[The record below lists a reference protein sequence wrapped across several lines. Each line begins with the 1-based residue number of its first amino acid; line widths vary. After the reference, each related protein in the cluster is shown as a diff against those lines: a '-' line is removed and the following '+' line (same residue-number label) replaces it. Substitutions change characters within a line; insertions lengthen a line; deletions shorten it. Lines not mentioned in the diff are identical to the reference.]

1 MHKAKKKP
9 EFLRELWEQRSRKEV
24 KVGTAVQHINSL
36 AKKNVVI
43 DSANMVKEVLNEE
56 TDQEYKEHQV
66 RKIMRHDLGM
76 RYKKI
81 SHVALHTNSPKNLIL
96 RQRYAIELVALLN
109 NGKRIINI
117 DESWIGQ
124 SDFRRR
130 KWVQKGQ
137 SCSEIQLQVNPR
149 ISMIVGLDS
158 TGAVY
163 LSLLQSNNNSQTMEL
178 FFKNLVK
185 KLDKEDDKWRKKT
198 VILLDNAPYHA
209 SKAFYDM
216 SAGLKLPIIFSG
228 PHSYDAA
235 PCELWFAAFKRKDI
249 NPRRVPTGKS
259 NFNEVVR
266 LVVERAQQIPLQ
278 HRVLFW
284 HHCLQHAYRYMHLQH
299 I

>member
-1 MHKAKKKP
+1 M
-9 EFLRELWEQRSRKEV
+9 
-24 KVGTAVQHINSL
+24 GTAVQHINSL

-284 HHCLQHAYRYMHLQH
+284 HHCLQHAYRYMHLQP

>member
-1 MHKAKKKP
+1 M
-9 EFLRELWEQRSRKEV
+9 

-284 HHCLQHAYRYMHLQH
+284 HHCLQHAYRYMHLQP

>member
-284 HHCLQHAYRYMHLQH
+284 HHCLQHAYRYMHLQP